1 MNRKKLIKLGI
12 TVLAINALGAA
23 AAYQYPELVRVP
35 SVYAEEPGEDEEIPD
50 AAEAQAAANFKNQWM
65 CLKQQSMNLIQTMRI
80 LQKACNMPLMM

>member
-50 AAEAQAAANFKNQWM
+50 AAEAQAAANFK
-65 CLKQQSMNLIQTMRI
+65 KQQSMNLIQTMRI